1 VILVTGATGNAG
13 AAVVRALV
21 NSGER
26 VRALVRDADRATL
39 PAGVEVAVG
48 DLNEPTTLT
57 PHLERVTAAF
67 LLSGY
72 EGLEETLANMRR
84 AGVGQVVL
92 LSSSAAP
99 AGDLTNAVARYH
111 ILSERAIRQSGLDWT
126 FLQPN
131 TFMTNTFQW
140 LPQLR
145 QGDVIRAP
153 FPDIRVATI
162 DPGDIGAVAAVALTS
177 GASAGRTYRLSGP
190 ESLSPADRVAILA
203 EVLGRELRFE
213 GQTNDEA
220 RAELSA
226 AMPAE
231 YVDAFFRFFV
241 DGDLDESAVL
251 PTVQEITGEA
261 PRSFEAWAGAHAET
275 FR

>member
-13 AAVVRALV
+13 GAVVRALV
-21 NSGER
+21 NSSER
-26 VRALVRDADRATL
+26 VRAVVRGADRAPL
-39 PAGVEVAVG
+39 PPGVEAAVG
-48 DLNEPTTLT
+48 DLNEPGSLV
-57 PHLERVTAAF
+57 PHFEGVTAAF

-72 EGLEETLANMRR
+72 NGLEETLANMRR
-84 AGVGQVVL
+84 AGVERVVL

-99 AGDLTNAVARYH
+99 AGDETNAVARYH
-111 ILSERAIRQSGLDWT
+111 ILSERAVRQSGLGWT

-145 QGDVIRAP
+145 KGDVIRLP
-153 FPDIRVATI
+153 FPAVRVATI
-162 DPGDIGAVAAVALTS
+162 DPDDIGAVAAVVL
-177 GASAGRTYRLSGP
+177 RTGVGEGQAYRLSGP
-190 ESLSPADRVAILA
+190 ESLSPADRVAILG
-203 EVLGRELRFE
+203 EVLGRRLRFE
-213 GQTNDEA
+213 GQSNQEA
-220 RAELSA
+220 RAEMSES
-226 AMPAE
+226 MPAE

-251 PTVQEITGEA
+251 PTVEEITGRA
-261 PRSFEAWAGAHAET
+261 PRSFEAWARAHADD

>member
-1 VILVTGATGNAG
+1 MILVTGATGNAG
-13 AAVVRALV
+13 GAVVRALV
-21 NSGER
+21 SSGER
-26 VRALVRDADRATL
+26 VRGLVRDADGAAL
-39 PAGVEVAVG
+39 PAGVEAVVG
-48 DLNEPTTLT
+48 DLNVPETLA
-57 PHLERVTAAF
+57 PHLKGVTAAF

-72 EGLEETLANMRR
+72 GGLEETLANMRR
-84 AGVGQVVL
+84 AGVERVVL

-99 AGDLTNAVARYH
+99 AGDETNAVARYH
-111 ILSERAIRQSGLDWT
+111 ILSERAVRQSGLGWT

-140 LPQLR
+140 LPQMR
-145 QGDVIRAP
+145 EGDVIRAP
-153 FPDIRVATI
+153 FPDVRVATI
-162 DPGDIGAVAAVALTS
+162 DPDDIGAVAAVALTS
-177 GASAGRTYRLSGP
+177 AGNEGRAYRLSGP

-203 EVLGRELRFE
+203 DVLGRELRFE
-213 GQTNDEA
+213 GQTNEEA
-220 RAELSA
+220 RADMSK

-251 PTVQEITGEA
+251 PTVQELTGRA
-261 PRSFEAWAGAHAET
+261 PRSFEAWARAHADA

>member
-13 AAVVRALV
+13 AAVVRALA

-26 VRALVRDADRATL
+26 VRALVRDADRAPL
-39 PAGVEVAVG
+39 PAGVEVVVG
-48 DLNEPTTLT
+48 DLNEPSTMT
-57 PHLERVTAAF
+57 PHLAGVTAIF

-84 AGVGQVVL
+84 AGVERVVL

-111 ILSERAIRQSGLDWT
+111 IVSERAVRQSGLGWT

-140 LPQLR
+140 LSQLR

-153 FPDIRVATI
+153 FPDTRVATI

-177 GASAGRTYRLSGP
+177 GASEGRAYRLSGP

-203 EVLGRELRFE
+203 EVLGRDLRFE
-213 GQTNDEA
+213 GQTDDEA
-220 RAELSA
+220 RVELSA

-261 PRSFEAWAGAHAET
+261 PRSFEAWARAHAES

>member
-1 VILVTGATGNAG
+1 MILVTGATGNAG
-13 AAVVRALV
+13 GAVVRALV
-21 NSGER
+21 NSGEQ
-26 VRALVRDADRATL
+26 VRAVVRDASGASRL
-39 PAGVEVAVG
+39 AGVETVVG
-48 DLNEPTTLT
+48 DLNKPDTLV
-57 PHLERVTAAF
+57 PHLGRVTAAF

-84 AGVGQVVL
+84 AGVERVVL

-99 AGDLTNAVARYH
+99 TGDLTNAVARYH
-111 ILSERAIRQSGLDWT
+111 ILSEQAVEQSGLAWT

-153 FPDIRVATI
+153 FPDVRVATI
-162 DPGDIGAVAAVALTS
+162 DPDDIGAVAAAALTS
-177 GASAGRTYRLSGP
+177 GACDGRAFRLSGP

-203 EVLGRELRFE
+203 GVLGRQLRLI
-213 GQTNDEA
+213 GQTNEEA
-220 RAELSA
+220 RAEMGA

-241 DGDLDESAVL
+241 DGELDESAVL
-251 PTVQEITGEA
+251 PTVRELTGRA
-261 PRSFEAWAGAHAET
+261 PRSFKAWASAHAEA